1 MAPPEPPLR
10 ARRGGRIFHFLS
22 GLLTFLLIVAV
33 GATFVVYLVQRQ
45 FSEPG
50 PLPADKVVVVKG
62 GSQTVAAALE
72 REGVISHPMLF
83 VIGVQLSGD
92 KDAMK
97 AGEYLF
103 KQRASLNEVIDTL
116 VSGKSVLHTITIPE
130 GWTSEQVAQ
139 RLRDSDVLVGDIA
152 EVPAEGTLLPDTY
165 KVSRGMGRQQLL
177 ARMGQERERVLGEI
191 WSRRASGLP
200 IKTPE
205 EFVVLASIVEKE
217 TGRADERP
225 RVAGVF
231 INRLQRKMRLQS
243 DPTIVYGIVGGKGT
257 LGRGILKSEKEKAT
271 PYNTYAIDG
280 LPPGP
285 IANPGRAALEAVA
298 NPSRTKERL
307 FRGRRHRRPRL
318 RRNARSAPEERR
330 EVAPDR
336 SGAPRRSRR
345 SGRSR
350 RGARRCPER
359 SGLRA
364 RRSVQERWDRPAAEP
379 GHRQQGQRR
388 RLGCRRRGAAAPP
401 PAGLRRLGGHQ
412 EGPPGQ
418 QDVRS
423 ELAQDRPVA
432 EAVDAA
438 LSNGRGLPAPASSL

>member
-92 KDAMK
+92 KEAMK

-177 ARMGQERERVLGEI
+177 ARMVQERERILGEI

-298 NPSRTKERL
+298 NPSRTKDVYFVADGTGGHVFAETLDQHQKNVVKWRQIEAA
-307 FRGRRHRRPRL
+307 RRVDRVDQVEVGVVPAGAQNAPAFAPADQSRSSDGIDQLNQATGSKAKGGASAAAGEAQPPRRPR
-318 RRNARSAPEERR
+318 AFDAS
-330 EVAPDR
+330 
-336 SGAPRRSRR
+336 
-345 SGRSR
+345 
-350 RGARRCPER
+350 
-359 SGLRA
+359 
-364 RRSVQERWDRPAAEP
+364 
-379 GHRQQGQRR
+379 
-388 RLGCRRRGAAAPP
+388 
-401 PAGLRRLGGHQ
+401 
-412 EGPPGQ
+412 EGTKKDP
-418 QDVRS
+418 
-423 ELAQDRPVA
+423 LANKTFDLNSPKIV
-432 EAVDAA
+432 
-438 LSNGRGLPAPASSL
+438 PSLKQ